1 MQMIEFW
8 SSLQSQ
14 RESALSEYYR
24 ELLKKEPFLSE

>member
-14 RESALSEYYR
+14 RESTLLEYYR
-24 ELLKKEPFLSE
+24 DLLKKEPFLSE